1 MHRAEAGS
9 LRHRLRGLSRS
20 SNLDSRA
27 EWQSSDEEFQDF
39 EYDENAYDSDL
50 YIEDD
55 EAAPQAST
63 SANRPQEPAPVR
75 RYQAPPAP
83 LAGADDSDDDVINAG
98 PAGLGG
104 AFGGGYAAAANG
116 RGAGGIGR
124 FLNPNAFQAGFGGH
138 AFARPPAS
146 AFRRQYRA
154 YSTAIL
160 EVQQGRSYGGGRAN
174 LMYGGKTQLDIELPI
189 NFEIT
194 NPAVPEL
201 NTHAGV
207 LEFIADEGCVNLP
220 QWIMDQLR
228 LNEGDPVRLVGGKYP
243 KGKLI
248 KLQPQSVDFLEISDP
263 KAVLERALINYSCL
277 SAGDIIEISYQT
289 LTFRLLIMEITPPG
303 PAISVID
310 TDLEVD
316 FAPPVGYVEPEY
328 KKPSDSLPS
337 MRDKFTIDTK
347 GVQDVDARGSGTA
360 TPVGGAGAKGKG
372 KETGA
377 EGATPASW
385 EAFKGS
391 GQSLTGKRIKG
402 KGIKAK
408 PAEQMDE
415 NSRIA
420 RTDQPRIVTADTQ
433 LGSRQVPAA
442 LNLPFGA
449 LFFGFDLSAARPP
462 PGSEAEA
469 AQRAR
474 EDDEARARA
483 APFAGL
489 QGSGATLS
497 GRAARSGASLPGGGA
512 APAPQRQGSTQPQ
525 EDKPAVPFSGSGQT
539 LSGKKPV
546 ETIQIDD

>member
-1 MHRAEAGS
+1 M
-9 LRHRLRGLSRS
+9 
-20 SNLDSRA
+20 
-27 EWQSSDEEFQDF
+27 SSDEEFQDF
-39 EYDENAYDSDL
+39 EYDENAYDSDIL
-50 YIEDD
+50 IDD
-55 EAAPQAST
+55 DQPQAQPST
-63 SANRPQEPAPVR
+63 SNRPQEPAPVR

-83 LAGADDSDDDVINAG
+83 LAGGDDSDDDSAY
-98 PAGLGG
+98 ARATRG
-104 AFGGGYAAAANG
+104 AFGGGYAGA
-116 RGAGGIGR
+116 AGGLGGGLGGVGR
-124 FLNPNAFQAGFGGH
+124 FLNPGAFQAGFGGH

-160 EVQQGRSYGGGRAN
+160 EVQQGRSYSGGRAN
-174 LMYGGKTQLDIELPI
+174 LMYGGKIVMPPSALDELTQLDVELPI

-194 NPAVPEL
+194 NPANPEL

-228 LNEGDPVRLVGGKYP
+228 LNEGDPVRLVGGRYP
-243 KGKLI
+243 KGKMI
-248 KLQPQSVDFLEISDP
+248 KIQPQSVDFLEISDP
-263 KAVLERALINYSCL
+263 KAVLERALINYSCM
-277 SAGDIIEISYQT
+277 SAGDIIEIPYHS

-328 KKPSDSLPS
+328 KKPSDLLPS

-360 TPVGGAGAKGKG
+360 TPVAGAKGKG
-372 KETGA
+372 KETG
-377 EGATPASW
+377 EGDAAAAASW
-385 EAFKGS
+385 EAFKGT
-391 GQSLTGKRIKG
+391 GNSLGGKRVKG
-402 KGIKAK
+402 KGVKAK
-408 PAEQMDE
+408 AIEGIDE
-415 NSRIA
+415 NSRII

-433 LGSRQVPAA
+433 LGTRQVPAA

-449 LFFGFDLSAARPP
+449 LFFGFDLSNARPP

-469 AQRAR
+469 AQKAQEEQAAR
-474 EDDEARARA
+474 EAA
-483 APFAGL
+483 APFAGV
-489 QGSGATLS
+489 QGTGVTLS
-497 GRAARSGASLPGGGA
+497 GRAARGAARLPAGGVSP
-512 APAPQRQGSTQPQ
+512 APAPVRQGSSQP
-525 EDKPAVPFSGSGQT
+525 ESKPSVPFSGSGQT

-546 ETIQIDD
+546 ETIEID